1 MKQAATEKRI
11 LCLHEE
17 EYAYDQ
23 IRQVLSDKG
32 YFVYEYSDVK
42 EAFAHIYNE
51 PPDIMIMSTKTRGWE
66 EFMKRL
72 KNDSVYKHLPLILL
86 TTEEMLSSLVSAPDI
101 SCDDFFLYPVRPE
114 EVLLRVQLKEA
125 HATYDLDANPLTRL
139 PGNYT
144 IMATIQ
150 KTIWAFN
157 DRYGFARGD
166 DAIRMTARVITNV
179 SQRLSPSDSFVGHV
193 GGDDFFFI
201 IPSHLAKEC
210 CEQIIQNF
218 DMVIP
223 TLFDDK
229 DRIRGYIESK
239 DRQGNPRR
247 FSMVSLSISVIDLN
261 TTVVNHPGEASAIAG
276 ELKKEVKKLKGSN

>member
-1 MKQAATEKRI
+1 
-11 LCLHEE
+11 
-17 EYAYDQ
+17 
-23 IRQVLSDKG
+23 
-32 YFVYEYSDVK
+32 
-42 EAFAHIYNE
+42 
-51 PPDIMIMSTKTRGWE
+51 
-66 EFMKRL
+66 
-72 KNDSVYKHLPLILL
+72 
-86 TTEEMLSSLVSAPDI
+86 
-101 SCDDFFLYPVRPE
+101 
-114 EVLLRVQLKEA
+114 VQLKEA

-150 KTIWAFN
+150 KTIWQKEKAALCYLDLDNFKAFN

-179 SQRLSPSDSFVGHV
+179 SQRLSPSESFVGHV

-201 IPSHLAKEC
+201 VPSHVTKEC

-247 FSMVSLSISVIDLN
+247 FPLVSLSISVIDLKN
-261 TTVVNHPGEASAIAG
+261 TAINHPGEASAIAG
-276 ELKKEVKKLKGSN
+276 ELKKEVKKIKGSNYMVNRRSHR